1 MGQNS
6 KFKENHHDCYGLA
19 KIEYQYGGCS
29 QLSSHRHLLSR
40 YNGPHTYVGGRVTT
54 CPGQNTV
61 ALQASMVSSDLFI
74 VWQAEDSP
82 PEPVNVILCHK
93 RDLRDNHGLSWVIQ
107 VGLM

>member
-1 MGQNS
+1 MTAMDLLKLSISMMDVNS
-6 KFKENHHDCYGLA
+6 SALVDT
-19 KIEYQYGGCS
+19 S
-29 QLSSHRHLLSR
+29 
-40 YNGPHTYVGGRVTT
+40 PHTYVGGRVKT
-54 CPGQNTV
+54 CLGQNTV

-93 RDLRDNHGLSWVIQ
+93 RDLMDNHGLSWVIQ